1 MHCIHVTDPA
11 TEDRADKLGKVR
23 PFLSTLQQNFPWLF
37 APGVALS
44 IDEAMIKY
52 NGRLRWKQYM
62 PMKPIKWG
70 IKLWVLCDARTG
82 YCLALYVYTGH
93 DDHLA
98 EGMGLTY
105 NIVIK
110 LSSSYLLRNHHLYA
124 DNFYSSLGLIRDL
137 HDADT
142 YFCGTIRKNSRGLPK
157 QISDMALQRGQ
168 SEKLSADCDI
178 VFCRWYD
185 RRDVFVVAKNTTGRD
200 IVKPRTRF
208 TPNDMITVPEIIVD
222 YNWNI
227 GGVDHLDQF
236 RGYYVGR
243 AGRKWWKYVLFGLF
257 NFAMKCLANRP
268 LPSNQREW
276 SLLTFRMAVMHQ
288 MCDNLSS
295 RIDP

>member
-1 MHCIHVTDPA
+1 MHCIHVTDPT
-11 TEDRADKLGKVR
+11 TEDLGKVR
-23 PFLSTLQQNFPWLF
+23 PFLSTLQQNFPCLF

-82 YCLALYVYTGH
+82 YCLALYVYTGR

-105 NIVIK
+105 NIVMK

-124 DNFYSSLGLIRDL
+124 DNFYSSLGLIRNL

-142 YFCGTIRKNSRGLPK
+142 YFCGTIRKNSCGLPK
-157 QISDMALQRGQ
+157 QISDTALQRGQ

-200 IVKPRTRF
+200 TVKPRTRF
-208 TPNDMITVPEIIVD
+208 TPNDMITVPKMIVD
-222 YNWNI
+222 YNRNM

-236 RGYYVGR
+236 RGYYNVGH
-243 AGRKWWKYVLFGLF
+243 AGRKWWKYVLFGFF
-257 NFAMKCLANRP
+257 NFSMVNAYILKCLANRP
-268 LPSNQREW
+268 LPSNQRE
-276 SLLTFRMAVMHQ
+276 
-288 MCDNLSS
+288 
-295 RIDP
+295 